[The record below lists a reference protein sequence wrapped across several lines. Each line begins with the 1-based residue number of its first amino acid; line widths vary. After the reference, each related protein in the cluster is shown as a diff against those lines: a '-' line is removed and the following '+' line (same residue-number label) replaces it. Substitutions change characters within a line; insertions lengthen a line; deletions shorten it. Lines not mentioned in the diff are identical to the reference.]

1 MADETLSVNI
11 TADTGSFTSG
21 VERASEELDGFKEK
35 CRQTEDSTTGLG
47 DQTDGLGSKFS
58 ALTGVVAG
66 VAQEIAS
73 RLLSAVMDLG
83 GEMVAASDSA
93 QKFAST
99 LEFAGIDQ
107 GTIEDLTASTQKYA
121 DQTVY
126 DLADIRNA
134 TAQLAAN
141 GVDNYAQLAEAA
153 GNLNAVAG
161 GSASTFQSVSQV
173 MTQTAGS
180 GKLMTENWN
189 QLTDAIP
196 GASGA
201 LQDAMRDAGAF
212 EGNFREAMENGE
224 ISADEFFAAVQQLGM
239 TDVAKEAATSTET
252 IEGAVGNLEAS
263 VVGVGASVIDAFKPY
278 ITGTITAMSDAV
290 SWLAQNLDV
299 MAPYA
304 VVAAGALGAVAAV
317 NIASSLSSALS
328 KVGGLAGG
336 FKALWGIISANPL
349 VEAIAVFAAVAAA
362 LVGLY
367 QTNETFRNAVNTLFE
382 QISAAVM
389 PVLQQLGALFTSI
402 AAAIAPV
409 VSTVLSMLIPAIVS
423 LATMVGEYVA
433 NIIATVMPVISSVLG
448 AVQTAMPAIQAA
460 IETALGVIEGVWNT
474 VWPAIQAVLETVF
487 SVISGVVGTVMGAI
501 SAVITAV
508 MQAVSGDWEGAWNTI
523 SGFLSGIWETMK
535 STVSG
540 AIDGVIQFFID
551 LPGNILDAL
560 GDFGSLLLDAGGDLI
575 DGLINGIKGAAGAVG
590 DMLLGIVDDAIGGV
604 LSFLGIASPSKLMA
618 EIGGYTMEGF
628 TVGVDRQAVYAMKEV
643 RASFAD
649 VVGGAETALSGLS
662 FGGSLSYAAAPA
674 SSGDTNTYYITID
687 GASVG
692 ADAELMRALD
702 AYAARTRQRGRM
714 TTRR

>member
-1 MADETLSVNI
+1 MADETLSVDI
-11 TADTGSFTSG
+11 VADVSDFTGDMD
-21 VERASEELDGFKEK
+21 RAADSIDELEGK
-35 CRQTEDSTTGLG
+35 CRGAQGGMGGLG
-47 DQTDGLGSKFS
+47 GSTEGLRSKFS

-66 VAQEIAS
+66 VAQEITS
-73 RLLSAVMDLG
+73 RLMSAVMDLG

-99 LEFAGIDQ
+99 LEFADVDTS
-107 GTIEDLTASTQKYA
+107 TIENLTASTQAYA

-239 TDVAKEAATSTET
+239 TDVAKEAATSTAT

-263 VVGVGASVIDAFKPY
+263 VVGVGSSIIDAFKPF
-278 ITGTITAMSDAV
+278 ITGGISQLASAISQIPALFQQVAAIAAPAFQPVVTALQSAGTALTPLIAQLGGSFMGLMQSLAPIV
-290 SWLAQNLDV
+290 QTVATYLASWLATL
-299 MAPYA
+299 
-304 VVAAGALGAVAAV
+304 V
-317 NIASSLSSALS
+317 NI
-328 KVGGLAGG
+328 G
-336 FKALWGIISANPL
+336 
-349 VEAIAVFAAVAAA
+349 
-362 LVGLY
+362 
-367 QTNETFRNAVNTLFE
+367 
-382 QISAAVM
+382 
-389 PVLQQLGALFTSI
+389 
-402 AAAIAPV
+402 AAIA
-409 VSTVLSMLIPAIVS
+409 STVVPILTQVVEFISGTLIPI
-423 LATMVGEYVA
+423 
-433 NIIATVMPVISSVLG
+433 VMP
-448 AVQTAMPAIQAA
+448 AVQSIMDAVITAMPAIQAA

-508 MQAVSGDWEGAWNTI
+508 MQAISGDWEGAWNTI

-560 GDFGSLLLDAGGDLI
+560 GDFGSLLVDAGGDLI

-628 TVGVDRQAVYAMKEV
+628 TVGVDRQAVSAMKEV

>member
-1 MADETLSVNI
+1 MADETLSVDI
-11 TADTGSFTSG
+11 VADVSDFTGDMD
-21 VERASEELDGFKEK
+21 RAADSIDELEGK
-35 CRQTEDSTTGLG
+35 CRGAQGGMGGLG
-47 DQTDGLGSKFS
+47 GSTEGLRSKFS

-66 VAQEIAS
+66 VAQEITS
-73 RLLSAVMDLG
+73 RLMSAVMDLG

-99 LEFAGIDQ
+99 LEFAGVDTS
-107 GTIEDLTASTQKYA
+107 TIEDLTASTQAYA

-161 GSASTFQSVSQV
+161 GNAETFKSVSQV
-173 MTQTAGS
+173 MSQTAGS

-239 TDVAKEAATSTET
+239 TDVAKEAATSTAT

-263 VVGVGASVIDAFKPY
+263 VVGVGASLIDAFKPF
-278 ITGTITAMSDAV
+278 ITGGISQLASAISQIPALFQQVAAIAAPAFQPVVTALQSAGTALTPLIAQLGGSFMGLMQSLAPIV
-290 SWLAQNLDV
+290 QTVATYLASWLATL
-299 MAPYA
+299 
-304 VVAAGALGAVAAV
+304 V
-317 NIASSLSSALS
+317 NI
-328 KVGGLAGG
+328 G
-336 FKALWGIISANPL
+336 
-349 VEAIAVFAAVAAA
+349 
-362 LVGLY
+362 
-367 QTNETFRNAVNTLFE
+367 
-382 QISAAVM
+382 
-389 PVLQQLGALFTSI
+389 
-402 AAAIAPV
+402 AAIA
-409 VSTVLSMLIPAIVS
+409 STVVPILTQVVEFISGTLIPI
-423 LATMVGEYVA
+423 
-433 NIIATVMPVISSVLG
+433 VMP
-448 AVQTAMPAIQAA
+448 AVQSIMDAVITAMPAIQAA
-460 IETALGVIEGVWNT
+460 VETALGVIEGVWNT
-474 VWPAIQAVLETVF
+474 VWPAIQTVLETVF
-487 SVISGVVGTVMGAI
+487 SVISGVVSTVMGAI

-508 MQAVSGDWEGAWNTI
+508 MQAISGDWEGAWNTI

-560 GDFGSLLLDAGGDLI
+560 GDFGSLLVDAGGDLI

-628 TVGVDRQAVYAMKEV
+628 TVGVDRQAVSAMKEV

-687 GASVG
+687 GASAG
-692 ADAELMRALD
+692 ADAELMRAVD

>member
-1 MADETLSVNI
+1 MADETLSVDI
-11 TADTGSFTSG
+11 VADVSDFTGDMD
-21 VERASEELDGFKEK
+21 RAADSIDELEGK
-35 CRQTEDSTTGLG
+35 CRGAQDGMGGLG
-47 DQTDGLGSKFS
+47 GSTEGLRSKFS

-66 VAQEIAS
+66 VAQEITS
-73 RLLSAVMDLG
+73 RLMSAVMDLG

-99 LEFAGIDQ
+99 LEFAGVDTS
-107 GTIEDLTASTQKYA
+107 TIEDLTASTQAYA

-161 GSASTFQSVSQV
+161 GNAETFKSVSQV
-173 MTQTAGS
+173 MSQTAGS

-239 TDVAKEAATSTET
+239 TDVAKEAATSTAT

-263 VVGVGASVIDAFKPY
+263 VVGVGAYLIDAFKPF
-278 ITGTITAMSDAV
+278 ITGGISQLASAISQIPALFQQVAAIAAPAFQPVVTALQSAGTALTPLIAQLGGSFMGLMQSLAPIV
-290 SWLAQNLDV
+290 QTVATYLASWLATL
-299 MAPYA
+299 
-304 VVAAGALGAVAAV
+304 V
-317 NIASSLSSALS
+317 NI
-328 KVGGLAGG
+328 G
-336 FKALWGIISANPL
+336 
-349 VEAIAVFAAVAAA
+349 
-362 LVGLY
+362 
-367 QTNETFRNAVNTLFE
+367 
-382 QISAAVM
+382 
-389 PVLQQLGALFTSI
+389 
-402 AAAIAPV
+402 AAIA
-409 VSTVLSMLIPAIVS
+409 STVVPILTQVVEFISGTLIPI
-423 LATMVGEYVA
+423 
-433 NIIATVMPVISSVLG
+433 VMP
-448 AVQTAMPAIQAA
+448 AVQSIMDAVITAMPAIQAA
-460 IETALGVIEGVWNT
+460 VETALGVIEGVWNT
-474 VWPAIQAVLETVF
+474 VWPAIQTVLETVF

-508 MQAVSGDWEGAWNTI
+508 MQAISGDWEGAWNTI
-523 SGFLSGIWETMK
+523 SSFLSGVWETMK

-560 GDFGSLLLDAGGDLI
+560 GDFGSLLVDAGGDLI

-628 TVGVDRQAVYAMKEV
+628 TVGVDRQAVSAMKEV